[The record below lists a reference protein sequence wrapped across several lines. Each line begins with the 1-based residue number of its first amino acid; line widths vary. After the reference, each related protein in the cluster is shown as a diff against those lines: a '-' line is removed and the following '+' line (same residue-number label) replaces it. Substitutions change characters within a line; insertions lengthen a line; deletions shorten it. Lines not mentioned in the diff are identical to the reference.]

1 MIKWYKLCPKMRYPI
16 ITESFI
22 GEMLMDG
29 NYITKEVHNEFAR
42 RIDEENTRQ
51 NRRLSALEENVKE
64 IHGLTVSVER
74 MAVNMENML
83 VAIERQG
90 NLIEKQNSRIDE
102 QNEKIDEVKNA
113 PAKEQAKDSKQIKM
127 AVITS
132 IIGAVVGSIG
142 GVVGALLALL

>member
-1 MIKWYKLCPKMRYPI
+1 
-16 ITESFI
+16 
-22 GEMLMDG
+22 MDG
-29 NYITKEVHNEFAR
+29 NYITKEVHEEFAR

-102 QNEKIDEVKNA
+102 IEKE
-113 PAKEQAKDSKQIKM
+113 PAKYSKQLKM
-127 AVITS
+127 AIITSVITTVVGA
-132 IIGAVVGSIG
+132 IIGAVLVLI
-142 GVVGALLALL
+142 LK

>member
-1 MIKWYKLCPKMRYPI
+1 
-16 ITESFI
+16 
-22 GEMLMDG
+22 MDEKT
-29 NYITKEVHNEFAR
+29 YITREVHDEFAR

-102 QNEKIDEVKNA
+102 IEKEPV
-113 PAKEQAKDSKQIKM
+113 KDSKQLKM

-132 IIGAVVGSIG
+132 VITTISGALVGSI
-142 GVVGALLALL
+142 LTIILI